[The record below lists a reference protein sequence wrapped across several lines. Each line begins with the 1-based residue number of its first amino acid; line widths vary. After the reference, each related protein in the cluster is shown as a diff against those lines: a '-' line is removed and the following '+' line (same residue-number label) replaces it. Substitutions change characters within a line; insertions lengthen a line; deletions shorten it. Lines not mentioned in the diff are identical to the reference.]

1 MFHQNLKSCWKGRWW
16 ISNHPSTSWTA
27 EEVPPSRWSSTL
39 SSGSPGNQTKLTS
52 QLLPHLDWLWSSG
65 TLVNSWCKVLVS
77 REVRFCLVGRP
88 RLSRLVHSY
97 NPELVPA
104 KALLATQQ
112 NIIYVTISPHWA
124 QELWPRALQWWRR
137 SCRRRWWERRTSRQT
152 CPSSAREQGFI
163 WFQQLGPTWMMKCVI
178 GRPPVSVGLFHLNV
192 TDLLSKSTI
201 PAKLKWVLKKQR
213 ASKNIDLTGF
223 SWLAWRLV
231 RSLGLHRLRL
241 KKRTLNSSG
250 WKFLLGG
257 TKSFRIGSCRLVFH
271 LNRGWLSLLVDRIH
285 LKPKYLVMS

>member
-1 MFHQNLKSCWKGRWW
+1 
-16 ISNHPSTSWTA
+16 
-27 EEVPPSRWSSTL
+27 
-39 SSGSPGNQTKLTS
+39 
-52 QLLPHLDWLWSSG
+52 
-65 TLVNSWCKVLVS
+65 
-77 REVRFCLVGRP
+77 
-88 RLSRLVHSY
+88 
-97 NPELVPA
+97 
-104 KALLATQQ
+104 
-112 NIIYVTISPHWA
+112 
-124 QELWPRALQWWRR
+124 
-137 SCRRRWWERRTSRQT
+137 
-152 CPSSAREQGFI
+152 
-163 WFQQLGPTWMMKCVI
+163 MKCVI

-213 ASKNIDLTGF
+213 ASKNIDLTRF

-250 WKFLLGG
+250 WKFLWGG

-285 LKPKYLVMS
+285 LKPKKRITVAKQFYISWSKHEWTCFEPVKVAGLQVLDGGCAGGCGHLAGSDPLVAIEVHHPEQEWMIWMDD